1 MEKRRIMAHSDKKLE
16 GLPTRQVSDFIEKAE
31 TFLNDAVNIET
42 SLVHLYTVRWC
53 ILKKVSSS

>member
-1 MEKRRIMAHSDKKLE
+1 MMKRRIMAHSDKKLE

-42 SLVHLYTVRWC
+42 SLVHL
-53 ILKKVSSS
+53 